1 MRKIDM
7 AGGDLLATN
16 KRGRQPP
23 DRAARS
29 AQGVGRTGRWK
40 KLHNE
45 EAKNLSTGNDEVQR
59 KKIMGREETLIS
71 DSVYHVMNVTCI
83 HLRAKGSHIYMY
95 RRGRIYKEP
104 LEKYNNRKVN
114 TYLIICIYNC

>member
-1 MRKIDM
+1 V

-16 KRGRQPP
+16 KRGWQPP

-45 EAKNLSTGNDEVQR
+45 ETKNLSTGNDEVQR
-59 KKIMGREETLIS
+59 KKSWEE
-71 DSVYHVMNVTCI
+71 
-83 HLRAKGSHIYMY
+83 
-95 RRGRIYKEP
+95 
-104 LEKYNNRKVN
+104 RKP
-114 TYLIICIYNC
+114 